1 VQFWHE
7 LDRARL
13 RIYEKAVRPYMM
25 AVKKSRVPA
34 GTALATQHEIR
45 VRCAENHLPTNPLQA
60 YGIERMI
67 AEAREALGE
76 MVQPSTLAWLPD
88 VREQFR
94 IVTA

>member
-1 VQFWHE
+1 
-7 LDRARL
+7 
-13 RIYEKAVRPYMM
+13 
-25 AVKKSRVPA
+25 
-34 GTALATQHEIR
+34 LATQHEIR

>member
-1 VQFWHE
+1 ME
-7 LDRARL
+7 A
-13 RIYEKAVRPYMM
+13 
-25 AVKKSRVPA
+25 
-34 GTALATQHEIR
+34 QHEIR
-45 VRCAENHLPTNPLQA
+45 VRCAENHLPTNPLHA
-60 YGIERMI
+60 HGIERMI